1 MNLTQAL
8 YAVLIIALAVAPQVL
23 ALVIAHY
30 ADRYRDSQSA
40 VLPRRKQSALQVK
53 TTTLCS
59 QVQ

>member
-40 VLPRRKQSALQVK
+40 ALPRKKQSAPQVM
-53 TTTLCS
+53 TALCC
-59 QVQ
+59 QAQ